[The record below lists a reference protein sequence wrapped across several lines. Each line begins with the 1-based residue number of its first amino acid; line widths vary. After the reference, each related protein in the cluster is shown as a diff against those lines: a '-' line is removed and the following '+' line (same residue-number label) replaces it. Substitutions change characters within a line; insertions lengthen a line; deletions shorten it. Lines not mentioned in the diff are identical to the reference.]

1 MGSIWILH
9 LCLPSAW
16 YMATAC
22 LYALS
27 LSMSWKAGVWIK
39 WNSESKT
46 LAPCLAC
53 CGWSIMTKN
62 VIIINDL
69 FYYNRS
75 VIAMLTL
82 CCCCVSHSIVSD
94 SLWAH
99 VPQPSR
105 LPCPW
110 DSPSRNTGM
119 GSHSLL
125 RRICPT
131 QGSNPG
137 LPILQA
143 DSLPS
148 EPPGKPINAIDND
161 INNHRIQRRKY
172 TWLTLGLGEQNFS

>member
-16 YMATAC
+16 YVATAC
-22 LYALS
+22 HYALS

-62 VIIINDL
+62 VIIINNL
-69 FYYNRS
+69 FYYNRL
-75 VIAMLTL
+75 VIAILTL
-82 CCCCVSHSIVSD
+82 CCCVSRSIVSD
-94 SLWAH
+94 SLWPH

-110 DSPSRNTGM
+110 DSPSKNIPFSG
-119 GSHSLL
+119 GSAQP
-125 RRICPT
+125 RGQT
-131 QGSNPG
+131 QAYPYCRQILYHLSHKGSP
-137 LPILQA
+137 LMLQ
-143 DSLPS
+143 
-148 EPPGKPINAIDND
+148 
-161 INNHRIQRRKY
+161 
-172 TWLTLGLGEQNFS
+172 TTV